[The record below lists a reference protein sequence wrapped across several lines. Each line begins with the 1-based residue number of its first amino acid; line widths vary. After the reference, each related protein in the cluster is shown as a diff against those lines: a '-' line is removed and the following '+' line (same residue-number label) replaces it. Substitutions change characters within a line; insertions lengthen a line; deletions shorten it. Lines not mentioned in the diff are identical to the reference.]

1 MKHIPVLLSE
11 TIEAL
16 QNTGTKVFVD
26 GTFGGGGHSQV
37 LLTENP
43 DAFVICVDLDPLA
56 QNRFS
61 ALALPK
67 DRSVFIQENYA
78 HVEEICTKAG
88 KTHIDGVL
96 LDLGTSAYQLLEDT
110 RGFSFMKSSPLQ
122 MTFGEGVGASGLT
135 AYDIVNGWDEE
146 NIALILYRYG
156 DEKASRK
163 IAHAIVTA
171 RAEKPIETSG
181 DLATV
186 ILKCI
191 PRKGK
196 IHPATKTFQALR
208 IAVNNELEI
217 LQQAIHGWYER
228 LAPKGRLAVIT
239 FHSLEDRIV
248 KHFMKS
254 KNGRV
259 ITKKPIVPTREEI
272 LSNPKSR
279 SAKLRVIEKNHRYD
293 NKNNRYNSIHPF

>member
-1 MKHIPVLLSE
+1 MRHTPVLLRE
-11 TIEAL
+11 TIDAL
-16 QNTGTKVFVD
+16 QNTGKKVFVD
-26 GTFGGGGHSQV
+26 GTFGGGGHSEV

-43 DAFVICVDLDPLA
+43 EAFVICVDLDPLA
-56 QNRFS
+56 QTRFEE
-61 ALALPK
+61 LGLPK
-67 DRSVFIQENYA
+67 SRSMFINTNYA
-78 HVEEICTKAG
+78 HVEEILKKAG
-88 KTHIDGVL
+88 KTSIDGVL

-110 RGFSFMKSSPLQ
+110 RGFSFMTNSPLR
-122 MTFGEGVGASGLT
+122 MTFGEDVGASGLT
-135 AYDIVNGWDEE
+135 AHDIVNGWDEE

-163 IAHAIVTA
+163 IAKAIVTA
-171 RAEKPIETSG
+171 RAVKPIETSG
-181 DLATV
+181 DLAAI
-186 ILKCI
+186 ILDCI

-217 LQQAIHGWYER
+217 LQHALHDWYEA

-254 KNGRV
+254 TDGRV
-259 ITKKPIVPTREEI
+259 ITKKPIAPSREET

-279 SAKLRVIEKNHRYD
+279 SAKLRVIEKQT
-293 NKNNRYNSIHPF
+293 SL

>member
-1 MKHIPVLLSE
+1 MRHTPVLLRE
-11 TIEAL
+11 TIDAL
-16 QNTGTKVFVD
+16 QNTGKKVFVD
-26 GTFGGGGHSQV
+26 GTFGGGGHSEV
-37 LLTENP
+37 LITENP
-43 DAFVICVDLDPLA
+43 EAFVICVDLDPRA
-56 QNRFS
+56 QTRFE

-67 DRSVFIQENYA
+67 ERSLFIGTNYA
-78 HVEEICTKAG
+78 HVEEILGKAG
-88 KTHIDGVL
+88 KTSIDGVL

-110 RGFSFMKSSPLQ
+110 RGFSFMTNSPLR
-122 MTFGEGVGASGLT
+122 MTFGEDVGASGLT
-135 AYDIVNGWDEE
+135 AHDIVNGWDEE

-163 IAHAIVTA
+163 IAKAIVEA
-171 RAEKPIETSG
+171 RKVKPIETSG
-181 DLATV
+181 DLAAI
-186 ILKCI
+186 ILDCI

-217 LQQAIHGWYER
+217 LQNALHDWYEA

-254 KNGRV
+254 TDGRV
-259 ITKKPIVPTREEI
+259 ITKKPIAPSREET
-272 LSNPKSR
+272 LSNSKSR
-279 SAKLRVIEKNHRYD
+279 SAKLRVIEKQT
-293 NKNNRYNSIHPF
+293 SL

>member
-1 MKHIPVLLSE
+1 MRHTPVLLRE
-11 TIEAL
+11 TIDAL
-16 QNTGTKVFVD
+16 QNTGKKVFVD
-26 GTFGGGGHSQV
+26 GTFGGGGHSEV
-37 LLTENP
+37 LITENP
-43 DAFVICVDLDPLA
+43 EAFVICVDLDPLA
-56 QNRFS
+56 QTRFEE
-61 ALALPK
+61 LALPK
-67 DRSVFIQENYA
+67 DRSIFINTNYA
-78 HVEEICTKAG
+78 HVEEILQMAG
-88 KTHIDGVL
+88 KTSIDGVL

-110 RGFSFMKSSPLQ
+110 RGFSFMTNSPLR
-122 MTFGEGVGASGLT
+122 MTFGEDVGASGLT
-135 AYDIVNGWDEE
+135 AHDIVNGWDEE

-163 IAHAIVTA
+163 IAKAIVTA

-181 DLATV
+181 DLVAI
-186 ILKCI
+186 ILDCI

-217 LQQAIHGWYER
+217 LQHALHEWYEA

-254 KNGRV
+254 TDGRV
-259 ITKKPIVPTREEI
+259 ITKKPIAPSADER

-279 SAKLRVIEKNHRYD
+279 SAKLRVIEKQT
-293 NKNNRYNSIHPF
+293 SL

>member
-1 MKHIPVLLSE
+1 MRHTPVLLRE
-11 TIEAL
+11 TIDAL
-16 QNTGTKVFVD
+16 QNVGKKVFID
-26 GTFGGGGHSQV
+26 GTFGGGGHSEV
-37 LLTENP
+37 LLAENP
-43 DAFVICVDLDPLA
+43 DAFVVCVDLDPLA
-56 QNRFS
+56 KIRFDQ
-61 ALALPK
+61 LALPK
-67 DRSVFIQENYA
+67 DRSIFINTNYA
-78 HVEEICTKAG
+78 HVEEILQVIG

-110 RGFSFMKSSPLQ
+110 RGFSFMTNSPLR

-135 AYDIVNGWDEE
+135 AYDIVNQWSEE

-156 DEKASRK
+156 EEKASRK
-163 IAHAIVTA
+163 IAKAIVAA
-171 RAEKPIETSG
+171 REEKLIETSG
-181 DLATV
+181 DLAAIITG
-186 ILKCI
+186 CT

-196 IHPATKTFQALR
+196 MHPATKTFQALR

-217 LQQAIHGWYER
+217 LQRALHDWYAA

-254 KNGRV
+254 TDGRV

-279 SAKLRVIEKNHRYD
+279 SAKLRVLEK
-293 NKNNRYNSIHPF
+293 

>member
-1 MKHIPVLLSE
+1 MRHTPVLLRE
-11 TIEAL
+11 TIDAL
-16 QNTGTKVFVD
+16 QNTGKKVFVD
-26 GTFGGGGHSQV
+26 GTFGGGGHSEV

-56 QNRFS
+56 KSRFE

-67 DRSVFIQENYA
+67 DRSIFINTNYA
-78 HVEEICTKAG
+78 HVAEILQKAR
-88 KTHIDGVL
+88 KTSIDGVL

-110 RGFSFMKSSPLQ
+110 RGFSFMTNSPLQ

-135 AYDIVNGWDEE
+135 AHDIVNTWSEE

-163 IAHAIVTA
+163 IANAIVTA
-171 RAEKPIETSG
+171 RAEKSIETSG
-181 DLATV
+181 DLAAIIV
-186 ILKCI
+186 DCI

-217 LQQAIHGWYER
+217 LQRALHDWYEA

-254 KNGRV
+254 TDGRV
-259 ITKKPIVPTREEI
+259 ITKKPIIPSTEEI

-279 SAKLRVIEKNHRYD
+279 SAKLRVLVKN
-293 NKNNRYNSIHPF
+293 I